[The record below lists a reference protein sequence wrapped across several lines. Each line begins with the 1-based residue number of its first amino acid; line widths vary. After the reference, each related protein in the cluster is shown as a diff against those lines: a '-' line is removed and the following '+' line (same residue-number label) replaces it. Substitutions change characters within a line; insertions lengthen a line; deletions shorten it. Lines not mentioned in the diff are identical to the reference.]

1 MKHTTRM
8 LVVPEEFFNALIAS
22 SSSSND
28 GSAIGLVQNRMQ
40 KFAKDRG
47 GMSGD
52 EQAIKFEQ
60 EYKRF
65 NKLLRDEQEEPVNVR
80 LKNLDQVAKS
90 AAEAALA
97 ASKTPPPPPPR
108 LIRHVLTRRSG
119 IQIPTKK
126 KQTRPRVENIKV
138 KRENA
143 ESSSSAAADDEP
155 PMVYESAAE
164 NFDEVET
171 DMKKGSKGNSSGK
184 KKKKSN
190 KSKNQTGKGVITG
203 RTYIKS
209 NKCPSSF
216 SLKFKPTIWGK
227 VESKE

>member
-1 MKHTTRM
+1 M

>member
-22 SSSSND
+22 SPTSND

-143 ESSSSAAADDEP
+143 ESSSVAADDEP